1 LYDYDTPG
9 DREVAAF
16 VASAL
21 AYGRVA
27 QIMVSVG
34 QVLRVMGPEPG
45 TYLRR
50 TSWNDMRKTLGGFR
64 HRFATGE
71 QVAAMLAGVA
81 KMLERYGTLQTAFLN
96 GYRPQDETVLPAL
109 AHLVK
114 SVLEAAP
121 APPGHLLPD
130 PARGSACK
138 RLNLFLRWMVR
149 QDAVDPGGWR
159 EVSPSQL
166 IVPLD
171 THMHRLGLKWRF
183 TRRRQGSMKT
193 ALEITDGFRAARPRD
208 PVRYDF
214 VLTRLGVWGKT
225 VFLEE

>member
-1 LYDYDTPG
+1 LYDYDIPG

-27 QIMVSVG
+27 QIISSVD
-34 QVLRVMGPEPG
+34 QVLRAMGPEPG
-45 TYLRR
+45 TYVRR
-50 TSWNDMRKTLGGFR
+50 TSWSEMRKTFRGFR

-71 QVAAMLAGVA
+71 QLAAMLAGVA
-81 KMLERYGTLQTAFLN
+81 KVLERYGSLQTAFLN
-96 GYRPQDETVLPAL
+96 GYGPQDETVLPGL
-109 AHLVK
+109 AHLVIA
-114 SVLEAAP
+114 VLHDAP
-121 APPGHLLPD
+121 VGPGHLLPD

-159 EVSPSQL
+159 EVSPAQL

-171 THMHRLGLKWRF
+171 THMHRLGLKWGF

-193 ALEITDGFRAARPRD
+193 ALEITDGFRAASPGD

-214 VLTRLGVWGKT
+214 ILTRLGIWGKT
-225 VFLEE
+225 MLLEE